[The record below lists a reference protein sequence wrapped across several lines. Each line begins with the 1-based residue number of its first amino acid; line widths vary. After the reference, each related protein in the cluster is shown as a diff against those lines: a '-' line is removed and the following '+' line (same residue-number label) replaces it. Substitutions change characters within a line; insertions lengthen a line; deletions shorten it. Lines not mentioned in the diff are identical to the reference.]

1 MKVYVIICLLFLQDS
16 VSHGIEESCLDCG
29 ADCLSGVQS
38 AVPICIAAGFEYTEA
53 LVGCVQ
59 KVLSLLSRCQTCIK
73 SLVCC
78 VTDSCEFCTCD
89 CNHLLRFDAPVYS
102 PAVQQHSWLFN
113 GQCHFAFIGN
123 PDCEDCDGKQA
134 YKSVNC
140 SNEVYLHYHDYILD
154 GRWVITEGLDD
165 DDSVAVLRNLGDGLD
180 DEECPEKDP
189 KITSLNA
196 TLHTLLGEMVVVAV
210 QSEIASIRKEA
221 ILALGC
227 FCLRSPEDART
238 HMLLLLQAP
247 ALDGSQPTPVPNTA
261 PAQDPRQPH
270 QQNKRHTAS
279 VNGYTTKD

>member
-1 MKVYVIICLLFLQDS
+1 MKVYIIICLLFLQGS

-140 SNEVYLHYHDYILD
+140 SKEVYLHYHDYILD

-165 DDSVAVLRNLGDGLD
+165 DDSVAVLRNRGDGLD
-180 DEECPEKDP
+180 DEECPEKETF
-189 KITSLNA
+189 KW
-196 TLHTLLGEMVVVAV
+196 E
-210 QSEIASIRKEA
+210 
-221 ILALGC
+221 
-227 FCLRSPEDART
+227 FRSPQNPASGWFEEAEVKLVPFLTEDDISVKAN
-238 HMLLLLQAP
+238 LIA
-247 ALDGSQPTPVPNTA
+247 
-261 PAQDPRQPH
+261 
-270 QQNKRHTAS
+270 KRGDTQI
-279 VNGYTTKD
+279 TL